1 MTSTTPSSA
10 TASSDTFGTDDND
23 TYNFSIRET
32 TIRDWAIG
40 IGITLGVLLICALIA
55 IQVMRTKIKRL
66 KKERDVYAGK
76 LNGVLVHGGL
86 KYEAVSP
93 SVVESGGLIIPRAE
107 LESENEVFESGG
119 RDVTTTTSRLE
130 GRAGTAHGKGLKESS
145 HRGSMNRSFWTRNV
159 GARS

>member
-1 MTSTTPSSA
+1 MRMRDCQNVAYNCTMSYTTSSSP

-93 SVVESGGLIIPRAE
+93 SAVENGGLIVPRAE
-107 LESENEVFESGG
+107 LESEREVFESGG
-119 RDVTTTTSRLE
+119 RDVV
-130 GRAGTAHGKGLKESS
+130 A
-145 HRGSMNRSFWTRNV
+145 
-159 GARS
+159 AR